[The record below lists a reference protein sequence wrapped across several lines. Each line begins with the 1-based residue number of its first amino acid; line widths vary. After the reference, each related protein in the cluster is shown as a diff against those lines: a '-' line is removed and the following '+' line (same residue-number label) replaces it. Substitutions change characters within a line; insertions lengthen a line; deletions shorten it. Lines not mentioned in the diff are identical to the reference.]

1 MTLVPSARAKLTL
14 RVGPGDDADAA
25 RDALVAHL
33 TSHAPWGAQVT
44 VTAGRTVQP
53 FAAITTGPAYAAAE
67 ASFTEAWGIAPVKI
81 GVGGS
86 IGFVGP
92 FAQAFPRAEILITGV
107 EDPDTRAHS
116 ANESLHLGDCERAC
130 LAEAL
135 LLARLGDGVVRAS
148 STR

>member
-1 MTLVPSARAKLTL
+1 
-14 RVGPGDDADAA
+14 
-25 RDALVAHL
+25 
-33 TSHAPWGAQVT
+33 VT

-116 ANESLHLGDCERAC
+116 ANESLHLGDFERAC